1 MDTYYTELMENIRR
15 YQEEVDQLN
24 NELVRLSSDTNAD
37 NRIEI
42 ARIRGRIA
50 GREHIIRENQN
61 IINNYDTVKGYT
73 QRLDDLFTQRDN
85 VNDDQTR
92 ADINEEISTINEA
105 LNDLGITGDVVQRIN
120 EAQPQPSIFETPS
133 YPALPASIDVYGTDD
148 ISALLQSDLIPIGLA
163 EQERIAQE
171 EYDRALDELLSVFDE
186 ERNYFGE
193 IHEFKTDSEIEAAY
207 QHYMDMKIAAEKNRQ
222 NCLKKLNNIKE
233 KIVKN
238 NNSLVTQKS
247 GATKDTTTGLIPVS
261 GSEKGLIPIFDH
273 SKDLVPD
280 SNTEKGV
287 IPIFDHSKDLMPIP
301 GNEKG
306 LISVP
311 KSEELIPKS
320 SKTAS
325 TKSNPPKPSK
335 IETKEKKTA
344 KRGYRRI
351 IQDLTNDLQL
361 GTKMGKRYTAS
372 NIKVAKGFKEE
383 LHSGNYL
390 YNVVHFIPAV
400 MKLPIQVI
408 RKVSAK
414 ILLRAKDR
422 ESIKTLESRI
432 QNLSKEDLE
441 TLFNEYV
448 GGNIIQEH
456 LPTIFN
462 TLLNKRIQEYGQE
475 KIDAIN
481 NQIRKNYIDVFG
493 VSRQMDKID
502 KKIGDPK
509 TTEEEKKQLM
519 SDRKALLKGK
529 AKVVESI
536 LNDRARVNRIYS
548 SGMHGYSEDV
558 RADSTGLSLTGKR
571 FAKKNDLDNEL
582 QERLAKLEDA
592 MNAAIAAGRD
602 EDALVAFTRM
612 EMLYSEN
619 TKIGKSIF
627 GKRSEGSKIFTPIQE
642 EMIDYSVDPFVRDL
656 MTTITTTTAIIGA
669 VNAIKTKVEAD
680 QMVEEYNKNIDGVNA
695 HNQEAIDAA
704 NNAGNDITG
713 KADTFSKGMDA
724 KSQQDILNISNA
736 KERDALNQVGWRLYG
751 KDYAKYRK
759 IDDANH
765 AWYNEFYQQ
774 TKSALEDVASRRAN
788 GSITAQQALEEIAK
802 INNQTQ
808 NTMSGIVSDC
818 LDIAKQ
824 YNPTVVF
831 DNSSIEA
838 VMEYMTQNPAA
849 ITDMNE
855 AIVDVVNIGESLSGL
870 SAAQIQAFQSLP
882 NDVATALLSTAAST
896 ALAQKVATDMNA
908 NSKKHQYGN
917 EITDMVGEYV
927 AEKNKAEEDTKGST
941 RKK

>member
-15 YQEEVDQLN
+15 YQEEVNQLN
-24 NELVRLSSDTNAD
+24 NELVRLSSDANAD
-37 NRIEI
+37 NRTEI

-61 IINNYDTVKGYT
+61 IINNYDTVRGYT

-85 VNDDQTR
+85 INDDV
-92 ADINEEISTINEA
+92 AIANINEEISTINEA
-105 LNDLGITGDVVQRIN
+105 LNNLGITGDVVERIN
-120 EAQPQPSIFETPS
+120 EAQAQPSIFDPLP
-133 YPALPASIDVYGTDD
+133 YPALPANVEVYGTDD
-148 ISALLQSDLIPIGLA
+148 ISALVQSDVMSIRLA
-163 EQERIAQE
+163 EQEKIAQE
-171 EYDRALDELLSVFDE
+171 EYDRALNELLQVFDE

-207 QHYMDMKIAAEKNRQ
+207 QRYMDMKIAAEKNRQ
-222 NCLKKLNNIKE
+222 DCLKKLNDIKE
-233 KIVKN
+233 KVEKN
-238 NNSLVTQKS
+238 NNSSMTEKLVP
-247 GATKDTTTGLIPVS
+247 TKGTTTS
-261 GSEKGLIPIFDH
+261 
-273 SKDLVPD
+273 LVP
-280 SNTEKGV
+280 TPEPEKGV
-287 IPIFDHSKDLMPIP
+287 IPIFDRSKALIP
-301 GNEKG
+301 YPSTEKG
-306 LISVP
+306 LVP
-311 KSEELIPKS
+311 YHKPGEIEPL
-320 SKTAS
+320 
-325 TKSNPPKPSK
+325 PPKPTPPVPVPPK
-335 IETKEKKTA
+335 PLPPKPLPPKPTPPKPPKPEIKDEKTVK
-344 KRGYRRI
+344 KGYRRI
-351 IQDLTNDLQL
+351 IQDLTKDLQL

-422 ESIKTLESRI
+422 KNIKTLESRI

-475 KIDAIN
+475 KIDTIN

-493 VSRQMDKID
+493 VSRQMDEID
-502 KKIGDPK
+502 KKISDPK

-519 SDRKALLKGK
+519 NDRKALLKGK

-704 NNAGNDITG
+704 NKAGNDITG
-713 KADTFSKGMDA
+713 KADTFSKGTVA

-831 DNSSIEA
+831 DNSGIEA
-838 VMEYMTQNPAA
+838 VMEYMVQNPAA

-855 AIVDVVNIGESLSGL
+855 ALVDVVNIGESLSGL